1 MSENKKIRILVVDD
15 EVSIRESLKG
25 FLEDHDYEVESAG
38 TAEEAL
44 ACIASAEYAAAVIDL
59 RLPRMNGETLIKRA
73 NQLQPEIRFIIH
85 TGSVDYSLSKEL
97 SLIGMVREDIF
108 FKPIPDLGLIVKG
121 IERILGRR

>member
-1 MSENKKIRILVVDD
+1 MSENKKTRILVVDD

-44 ACIASAEYAAAVIDL
+44 ACIASAEYAVAVIDL

-121 IERILGRR
+121 IERILGR

>member
-1 MSENKKIRILVVDD
+1 MSENKKIHILVVDD

-25 FLEDHDYEVESAG
+25 FLEDHDYEVDSAG

-73 NQLQPEIRFIIH
+73 NQLQPELRFIIH

-97 SLIGMVREDIF
+97 NLIGMTTEDIF
-108 FKPIPDLGLIVKG
+108 FKPIHDLGLIVKG
-121 IERILGRR
+121 IERILNR

>member
-1 MSENKKIRILVVDD
+1 MSDNKKTRILVVDD

-44 ACIASAEYAAAVIDL
+44 ACIAEAEYNAAIVDL

-73 NQLQPEIRFIIH
+73 NQLQPAIRFIIH

-97 SLIGMVREDIF
+97 ILIGMINEDVF
-108 FKPIPDLGLIVKG
+108 FKPVPDLGFIVKG
-121 IERILGRR
+121 IERIINRG